1 MSENEY
7 STSTESSDSTED
19 STTSD
24 SDSESSYSSEQEEEE
39 DKVIIDEEFKQN
51 LRMLILCVELNKL
64 RNQKNI

>member
-1 MSENEY
+1 MSESEY

-24 SDSESSYSSEQEEEE
+24 SDSESSYTSEQEEE

>member
-1 MSENEY
+1 MSESEY
-7 STSTESSDSTED
+7 STSTESSDFTED

-24 SDSESSYSSEQEEEE
+24 SDSESSYSSEHEEENMI
-39 DKVIIDEEFKQN
+39 VIDDRFKHK